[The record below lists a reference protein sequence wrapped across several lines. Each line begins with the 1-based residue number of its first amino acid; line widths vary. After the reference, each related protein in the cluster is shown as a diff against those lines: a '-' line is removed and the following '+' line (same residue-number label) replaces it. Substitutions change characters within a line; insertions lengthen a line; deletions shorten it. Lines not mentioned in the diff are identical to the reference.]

1 MIRKI
6 DAACFHRM
14 VRGGALFLQKNEERV
29 NALNV
34 FPVPDGDTGT
44 NMSLTLSSGVREMDK
59 ISAPSRVGDLAEALS
74 KGLLMGARGNSG
86 VILSQLF
93 RGFAKAVTGKEA
105 INARE
110 LAEAFNKGVD
120 TAYKAVMK
128 PVEGTILTVSRE
140 AAEMGMI
147 RSRLT
152 EDPVE
157 VMEDVVSGA
166 RKSLDRT
173 PDLLP
178 ILAETNV
185 VDAGGQGLVFI
196 LEGFLSALRGEA
208 LPAEAGG
215 VPSFPGENRSISGVA
230 HGETAQSKIDPSSI
244 EHGYCTEFFIRL
256 TGKKVF
262 DEEDF
267 RGLMGAFGDSL
278 LVVADDGLVKVHIH
292 SERPGDVLNFAQEFG
307 DLTNI
312 KIENMREQHA
322 HWAGADAPA
331 ENEAAAPSETKAEER
346 KPHGIV
352 AVACGDGI
360 VKMFRSLGA
369 DGVIEG
375 GQTMNPSTEDIV
387 KAIQGLSADHVFVLP
402 NNKNIIM
409 TAEQAAE
416 LVDVPVTVLPTRTV
430 LQGLTALVAFDPE
443 ADAEKNKEMMMKAL
457 EGLRCGEVTYSVR
470 DSNVN
475 GHLIKEGDFIG
486 IYEGKIETVGGNLI
500 ATSRDLLQKMLSR
513 GGELVTILYGK
524 DVTDAQVKELS
535 DFLARNY
542 PDVEREIHY
551 GGQPLYFFL
560 ITIE

>member
-1 MIRKI
+1 MTQKI

-14 VRGGALFLQKNEERV
+14 IRGGALFLRQNEERV

-44 NMSLTLSSGVREMDK
+44 NMNLTLSSGVREMDK
-59 ISAPSRVGDLAEALS
+59 VSSPSRVGDLAEALS

-93 RGFAKAVTGKEA
+93 RGFSKAVAGKET
-105 INARE
+105 IDARE
-110 LAEAFNKGVD
+110 LAEAFKRGVD
-120 TAYKAVMK
+120 MAYKAVMK

-140 AAEMGMI
+140 AADMGMI
-147 RSRLT
+147 RSRQT
-152 EDPVE
+152 DDPAE
-157 VMEDVVSGA
+157 VLAEVLSGA
-166 RKSLDRT
+166 RKSLERT
-173 PDLLP
+173 PQLLP

-185 VDAGGQGLVFI
+185 VDAGGQGLVYI

-208 LPAEAGG
+208 
-215 VPSFPGENRSISGVA
+215 VPEEMDGDASAFGEDRSLTAVA
-230 HGETAQSKIDPSSI
+230 HGETAQSKIDPATI
-244 EHGYCTEFFIRL
+244 EHGYCTEFIIRRKGAG
-256 TGKKVF
+256 TF
-262 DEEDF
+262 DEGAF
-267 RGLMGAFGDSL
+267 RGEIGAFGDSL
-278 LVVADDGLVKVHIH
+278 LVVADDELVKVHIH
-292 SERPGDVLNFAQEFG
+292 SERPGDVLNFAQKFG

-322 HWAGADAPA
+322 HWAGTDAPVEQGTAVPA
-331 ENEAAAPSETKAEER
+331 ETAAER
-346 KPHGIV
+346 KSHGIV
-352 AVACGDGI
+352 AVASGEG
-360 VKMFRSLGA
+360 VVRMFRSLGA
-369 DGVIEG
+369 DEVIEG

>member
-1 MIRKI
+1 MAQKI

-14 VRGGALFLQKNEERV
+14 IRGGARLLQQNEERV

-44 NMSLTLSSGVREMDK
+44 NMNLTLSSGVREMDK
-59 ISAPSRVGDLAEALS
+59 VSSPSRVGDLAEALS

-93 RGFAKAVTGKEA
+93 RGFSKAVAGKET
-105 INARE
+105 IDARE
-110 LAEAFNKGVD
+110 LAEAFKKGVD
-120 TAYKAVMK
+120 MAYKAVMK

-140 AAEMGMI
+140 AADMGMI
-147 RSRLT
+147 RSRQT
-152 EDPVE
+152 DDPVE
-157 VMEDVVSGA
+157 VMAEVLSGA
-166 RKSLDRT
+166 RKSLERT

-185 VDAGGQGLVFI
+185 VDAGGQGLVYI
-196 LEGFLSALRGEA
+196 LEGFLSALRGEGI
-208 LPAEAGG
+208 PEEVGG
-215 VPSFPGENRSISGVA
+215 ELSVPGEDRSLSAVA
-230 HGETAQSKIDPSSI
+230 HGETAQSKIDPATI
-244 EHGYCTEFFIRL
+244 EHGYCTEFIIRL
-256 TGKKVF
+256 KGTRTF
-262 DEEDF
+262 DEGAF
-267 RGLMGAFGDSL
+267 RGEMGAFGDSL

-292 SERPGDVLNFAQEFG
+292 SERPGDALNFAQEFG

-331 ENEAAAPSETKAEER
+331 EKEVEAPAEPAVEER
-346 KPHGIV
+346 KSHGIV
-352 AVACGDGI
+352 AVASGDGI

-402 NNKNIIM
+402 NNKNIVM
-409 TAEQAAE
+409 AAEQAAE
-416 LVDVPVTVLPTRTV
+416 LVDVPVTVLPTHTV
-430 LQGLTALVAFDPE
+430 LQGLTALIAFDPD
-443 ADAEKNKEMMMKAL
+443 ADAEKNREKMTKAL
-457 EGLRCGEVTYSVR
+457 DGVRCGEVTYSVR
-470 DSNVN
+470 DSQVN
-475 GHLIKEGDFIG
+475 GHSIKEGDFIG
-486 IYEGKIETVGGNLI
+486 IYEGKIETVGGSLI
-500 ATSRDLLQKMLSR
+500 ATSRDLLQKMLAR

-542 PDVEREIHY
+542 PDVESEIHY

>member
-1 MIRKI
+1 MTHKI

-14 VRGGALFLQKNEERV
+14 IRGGARFLRKNEERV

-44 NMSLTLSSGVREMDK
+44 NMNLTLTSGVREMDK
-59 ISAPSRVGDLAEALS
+59 VPSPSRVGDLAEALS

-93 RGFAKAVTGKEA
+93 RGFSKAVAGKET
-105 INARE
+105 IGARE
-110 LAEAFNKGVD
+110 LAEAFKRGVD
-120 TAYKAVMK
+120 MAYKAVMK

-140 AAEMGMI
+140 AAEMGVI
-147 RSRLT
+147 RSRQT
-152 EDPVE
+152 EEPVE
-157 VMEDVVSGA
+157 VLAEMLSGA
-166 RKSLDRT
+166 RKSLERT
-173 PDLLP
+173 PQLLP

-196 LEGFLSALRGEA
+196 LEGLLSALRGE
-208 LPAEAGG
+208 E
-215 VPSFPGENRSISGVA
+215 ISGDDFFDDREDGTLASVA
-230 HGETAQSKIDPSSI
+230 HGETAQSKIDPATI
-244 EHGYCTEFFIRL
+244 EHGYCTEFIIRRKDAG
-256 TGKKVF
+256 TF
-262 DEEDF
+262 DEGAF
-267 RGLMGAFGDSL
+267 RGEMGAFGDSL
-278 LVVADDGLVKVHIH
+278 LVIVDDELVKVHIH
-292 SERPGDVLNFAQEFG
+292 SERPGDVLNFAQKFG

-322 HWAGADAPA
+322 HWSGADAPSKR
-331 ENEAAAPSETKAEER
+331 ETVSPEPAAER
-346 KPHGIV
+346 KAHGV
-352 AVACGDGI
+352 FAVASGEGV

-387 KAIQGLSADHVFVLP
+387 KAIRGLSADHVFVLP
-402 NNKNIIM
+402 NNKNNIM
-409 TAEQAAE
+409 AAEQAAE

-430 LQGLTALVAFDPE
+430 LQGLTALIAFDPD
-443 ADAEKNKEMMMKAL
+443 ADAERNREKMMKAL
-457 EGLRCGEVTYSVR
+457 EGVRCGEVTYAVR
-470 DSNVN
+470 DSQVN
-475 GHLIKEGDFIG
+475 GHSIKEGDFIG
-486 IYEGKIETVGGNLI
+486 IYEGKIETVGGSLI
-500 ATSRDLLQKMLSR
+500 ATSRDLLQKMLAR

-542 PDVEREIHY
+542 PDVESEIHY